1 MAKARPI
8 KPIVSINLCCYNSER
23 YLRETLQ
30 SIIGQT
36 YKDWELV
43 IVNDGSSDST
53 EAIIHEYQNKGYP
66 IIYQYQDN
74 KGLGASRNEAL
85 KLSRGDYI
93 AFIDHDDIWLPEKLE
108 KQIPLFEKSPKY
120 GIVIC
125 DTIFFNNNGDIKQ
138 LYAKKKPPTGYVFRQ
153 LMLRYFISLET
164 VVIQREALDSLDEW
178 FDVRFNMVEEADF
191 LIRIAYK
198 WEVGYVDEPLAKW
211 RMHSASG
218 TFSKKER
225 AIEET
230 KLMFEKFCEEF
241 KGFEL
246 EYRNEL
252 DNHQLQIELRYAIL
266 HWEHGEKVKARKRL
280 KPYVFSSKKCGL
292 IYLLTFFS
300 YSIYRQLYKL
310 RGMDPS

>member
-1 MAKARPI
+1 MQ
-8 KPIVSINLCCYNSER
+8 PIVSINLCCYNSER

-30 SIIGQT
+30 SIIEQT
-36 YKDWELV
+36 YKNWEL
-43 IVNDGSSDST
+43 IIINDGSSDST
-53 EAIIHEYQNKGYP
+53 ESIVYEYKNKGYP

-85 KLSRGDYI
+85 KLSHGKYI

-108 KQIPLFEKSPKY
+108 KQIPLFEKNHKY

-125 DTIFFNNNGDIKQ
+125 DTIFFNDNGDIKQ
-138 LYAKKKPPTGYVFRQ
+138 LYGKKKPPTGYVFKQ
-153 LMLRYFISLET
+153 LLTHYFISLET

-178 FDVRFNMVEEADF
+178 FDVRFNMVEEADL
-191 LIRIAYK
+191 LIRIAYE
-198 WEVGYVDEPLAKW
+198 WEVGSVDEPLAKW
-211 RMHSASG
+211 RMHNASE

-230 KLMFEKFCEEF
+230 KLIFEKFCEGF
-241 KGFEL
+241 KGFEQ
-246 EYRNEL
+246 EYKNEL
-252 DNHQLQIELRYAIL
+252 YMNKMQTELRYAIL
-266 HWEHGEKVKARKRL
+266 HWEHGEKAKARKRL

-300 YSIYRQLYKL
+300 YTIYPQLYKL